1 MNIAIDGPAGAGK
14 STIAKKVAQE
24 LGSVYVDTGAMYRA
38 IGLYMLENGISMDDE
53 EAVIGALD
61 NCDIDLRYTDGTQH
75 IFLNGRDVS
84 SDVRKE
90 DVGKAASMVSKI
102 LPVREKLVDLQR
114 IIAARTPVV
123 MDGRDIGTVVLPD
136 AELKIYLTASSH
148 VRALRR
154 FEELSKKFALSE
166 VPEIQY
172 LEQAIKMRDERDM
185 NREHSPLKKADD
197 AVVVDSS
204 EMTIDEVTEL
214 ILRLASEEEE
224 LH

>member
-14 STIAKKVAQE
+14 RTIAKKVAQE

-53 EAVIGALD
+53 EAVIGALE

-154 FEELSKKFALSE
+154 FEELSQKFDLSE
-166 VPEIQY
+166 VPEIQF

>member
-53 EAVIGALD
+53 EAVIGALE

-154 FEELSKKFALSE
+154 FEELSQKFDLSE
-166 VPEIQY
+166 VPEIQF

>member
-154 FEELSKKFALSE
+154 FEELSQKFDLSE
-166 VPEIQY
+166 VPEIQF